1 MSSQLGL
8 MERWDI
14 QQWVGG
20 NPRIL
25 EEGLLIIAE
34 EFADFD
40 RTRERLDLLAV
51 DRAGDLVVIEL
62 KRDDSGTDVHGQ
74 AIKYASYLDRA
85 TAEEIVRLLASYQEV
100 SEEEAATVI
109 HDHPCSRQKAVSH
122 PYGSTR

>member
-74 AIKYASYLDRA
+74 AIKYASYLEVLQLRKSYVCSPA
-85 TAEEIVRLLASYQEV
+85 TRRCPRRRPQQSSTIIPV
-100 SEEEAATVI
+100 
-109 HDHPCSRQKAVSH
+109 PGKKAVSH